1 MLSSLNGFLDT
12 SPSIIQVISI
22 LGTAYGAIQY
32 IEAKRSPLNAIPT
45 VGYSGV
51 ITSYITAIRWLLNGS
66 ELIREGSDKYPNR
79 VFKIAA
85 MFKWVIVLNGEQYV
99 DDIRN
104 ASDDVLSFVEA
115 IEETTHTKYVLGPVA
130 EHPHHVVT
138 LRSNVT
144 RNIAT
149 KSDEIRDEVRAAL
162 HDLIPA
168 TEGPPHVNPL
178 IGVYSQNDRLDTSSE
193 FPSVSVGPDSYAG
206 IISKRLA
213 GRDPGYCAAMEK
225 YLVDVLISAKIID
238 CFPELFRPL
247 VGNYVTPVAKTMKQV
262 MKYLAPTVQER
273 IARYEQYGKD
283 DTERPLALGDG
294 DGRLSPHSPRY
305 YQSNFTPKLCGYA
318 HYYNG
323 KLISLKV
330 FTQTMYDLAVHP
342 EYLDDLRE
350 EVEGAIRE
358 HGWSKV
364 AIQKLRKLDSF
375 IKESLRVN
383 PTSSLVLLRKTLQN
397 WTTTDGTLIPAGSFL
412 GVAGSA
418 TQSKNAFED
427 AHEFK
432 GFRFA
437 EMRDRDEGLD
447 SMKHQM
453 VSLDAEHII
462 FGYGR
467 HACPGRFFAVHE
479 IKIMLAQI
487 ILEYDVQMENGSMD
501 RPPSL
506 SFESNDVPNPKAK
519 MRFRKRQM
527 D

>member
-22 LGTAYGAIQY
+22 LGTAYGAIKY

-168 TEGPPHVNPL
+168 TEDWV
-178 IGVYSQNDRLDTSSE
+178 T
-193 FPSVSVGPDSYAG
+193 FPAYTTFQHIICRAINRYFVGIP
-206 IISKRLA
+206 IC
-213 GRDPGYCAAMEK
+213 RDPGYCAAMEK

-238 CFPELFRPL
+238 CFPEFFRPL

-283 DTERPLALGDG
+283 DTERPND
-294 DGRLSPHSPRY
+294 
-305 YQSNFTPKLCGYA
+305 
-318 HYYNG
+318 
-323 KLISLKV
+323 LISWLLETATEDYHRTLHDIINRILLLNFAAMHTTTMV

-427 AHEFK
+427 ADEFK